1 MEIVHIELGKG
12 GSYLADERGEI
23 GVVEMFGDDG
33 GGKELSVKDSKGS
46 SMQVPANNLI
56 GNRIRNYVPD
66 GLDELRYRVSSH
78 FFDEF

>member
-1 MEIVHIELGKG
+1 MV
-12 GSYLADERGEI
+12 
-23 GVVEMFGDDG
+23 GDDVR
-33 GGKELSVKDSKGS
+33 GKELSIKDSKGR

-78 FFDEF
+78 FFDQF